1 MESRLGGLLRI
12 AGPLLIAYSIV
23 GLLVE
28 AAVPQLLPESGLTT
42 SVGDA
47 AKAGMFA
54 IWFYL
59 IWRIFGTIR
68 GIYGPDSARYLE
80 RTPIWRVL
88 LNVMAAYVL
97 AAFCF
102 SVLYVYL
109 VRRDANAF

>member
-1 MESRLGGLLRI
+1 
-12 AGPLLIAYSIV
+12 LLIAYSIV

-28 AAVPQLLPESGLTT
+28 AAVPQLLPEYGLTT

-68 GIYGPDSARYLE
+68 GIYVPDSARYLE
-80 RTPIWRVL
+80 RTPI
-88 LNVMAAYVL
+88 
-97 AAFCF
+97 
-102 SVLYVYL
+102 
-109 VRRDANAF
+109 